1 MKKSAFTVGL
11 IICFL
16 ISFGCQAR
24 GLARW
29 GRHWHLPGSV
39 HDYLNKI
46 QNQLKAVREKY
57 IEVNEITKLNTEYQR
72 IKQMFSYIN
81 QFKSL
86 RSTSSWSHI
95 KVSKENTNR
104 GTATAEYESYQA
116 QVRKE
121 YGAPWTTQQYSN
133 KLGNTTQ
140 VANIARMD
148 RTVDHTDTKL
158 REMINDLMPKVD
170 TLVEEIKNSYNPEKL
185 NCRSG
190 KTCTKAD
197 FMQAQMMIAKAKVDY
212 QKKLTRLNLLIAEIE
227 NLQQYAVLLRAKS
240 NKNKTE
246 ENKTENTN

>member
-1 MKKSAFTVGL
+1 
-11 IICFL
+11 
-16 ISFGCQAR
+16 
-24 GLARW
+24 
-29 GRHWHLPGSV
+29 
-39 HDYLNKI
+39 
-46 QNQLKAVREKY
+46 
-57 IEVNEITKLNTEYQR
+57 
-72 IKQMFSYIN
+72 
-81 QFKSL
+81 
-86 RSTSSWSHI
+86 
-95 KVSKENTNR
+95 
-104 GTATAEYESYQA
+104 
-116 QVRKE
+116 
-121 YGAPWTTQQYSN
+121 
-133 KLGNTTQ
+133 
-140 VANIARMD
+140 MD